1 MDKEI
6 RYNPNCAMCRGKG
19 FYIVSNTTGT
29 QSTVHNC
36 DCHVFYDMKPANYIN
51 LKKLYEIHDLL
62 AYLYNALEHN
72 DMSEQSQK
80 VEKAINLLN
89 EVKKGV
95 FCDCNKPERGEK
107 KENVCAVCGKII
119 ELNYFG

>member
-1 MDKEI
+1 
-6 RYNPNCAMCRGKG
+6 
-19 FYIVSNTTGT
+19 
-29 QSTVHNC
+29 
-36 DCHVFYDMKPANYIN
+36 MKPANYID
-51 LKKLYEIHDLL
+51 LKKIYEIHDFL

-80 VEKAINLLN
+80 IEETINLLN
-89 EVKKGV
+89 EVKKEV
-95 FCDCNKPERGEK
+95 FCDCNKPERGGN

>member
-1 MDKEI
+1 M
-6 RYNPNCAMCRGKG
+6 
-19 FYIVSNTTGT
+19 
-29 QSTVHNC
+29 HNNRMS
-36 DCHVFYDMKPANYIN
+36 MKTANYIN

-80 VEKAINLLN
+80 VEEVINLLK

-95 FCDCNKPERGEK
+95 FCDCNKPERAKE
-107 KENVCAVCGKII
+107 KENVCAVCGKFI
-119 ELNYFG
+119 ELDYFG

>member
-1 MDKEI
+1 
-6 RYNPNCAMCRGKG
+6 
-19 FYIVSNTTGT
+19 
-29 QSTVHNC
+29 
-36 DCHVFYDMKPANYIN
+36 MKTANYIN
-51 LKKLYEIHDLL
+51 LEKLYEIHDLL

-80 VEKAINLLN
+80 IEEAINLLN

-95 FCDCNKPERGEK
+95 FCDCNKPERRGGG
-107 KENVCAVCGKII
+107 NVCAVCGKFI

>member
-1 MDKEI
+1 
-6 RYNPNCAMCRGKG
+6 
-19 FYIVSNTTGT
+19 
-29 QSTVHNC
+29 
-36 DCHVFYDMKPANYIN
+36 MKTANYIN
-51 LKKLYEIHDLL
+51 IKKLYEIHDLL

-89 EVKKGV
+89 EVKKEV
-95 FCDCNKPERGEK
+95 FCDCNESGKGK
-107 KENVCAVCGKII
+107 KENVCAICGKFI